1 MAGDS
6 RSSTGTLV
14 LTKASDIPGASQE
27 VIEASE
33 SNYRRGYWDGVL
45 AACNEIIMGATQHD
59 VRLWLFREL
68 KEWTNNGS
76 EAKACKTEYPPKCQ
90 HRRSF
95 EEATLSPPTH
105 LPDKSG
111 GRSFVYAIGDGHGN
125 VKIGVAND
133 IKHRMRTLQTGN
145 ASRLYLVAYVPFKSR
160 YDADRLEATAHA
172 TEGLDRRCGEWF
184 AISDDEAWQVLLEAA
199 DECGF
204 DIDPIEVEHRVY

>member
-1 MAGDS
+1 MAVDLDGG
-6 RSSTGTLV
+6 TGRLL
-14 LTKASDIPGASQE
+14 LTKLSDIPRASQE
-27 VIEASE
+27 LIEASE

-68 KEWTNNGS
+68 KEWTNSGS

-90 HRRSF
+90 HRRSY
-95 EEATLSPPTH
+95 EEATLSPPAN

-125 VKIGVAND
+125 VKIGAAND

-145 ASRLYLVAYVPFKSR
+145 ASRLYLIAYVPLTCR

-172 TEGLDRRCGEWF
+172 TADLDRRCGEWF
-184 AISDDEAWQVLLEAA
+184 AMSDDSAWQVLLEAA
-199 DECGF
+199 EECGF
-204 DIDPIEVEHRVY
+204 DADPIEVEYRVY